1 MIACLLSAAR
11 ADVAELLDVRRIW
24 DQAPHNAFTD
34 LVRFRGRWY
43 CSFREG
49 QTHVSADGA
58 LRIITSSDGKKW
70 TSAALLTSPTADL
83 RDPKLIVTPNGKL
96 MLTAAAALHPRAETT
111 HQTMAW
117 FSSDGRKWS
126 APHAIGDPNFWL
138 WRVSWHRGQAYAV
151 GYKTA
156 GGPGVRLYHSRVGLK
171 FETLVANFFDRGE
184 PNESS
189 LVFLPD
195 DTALCLLR
203 RDGNPG
209 SAQLGTARPPYVDW
223 NWRDLGIK
231 LGGPRLIQLPDGRLV
246 AAGRLHEGKVRTG
259 LCWLDSEAGRSTE
272 FLTLPSGGD
281 TSYPG
286 LVFHDGLL
294 WVSYYSSHEGKTS
307 IYLAKVKL
315 PAR

>member
-1 MIACLLSAAR
+1 LTLWLDSAAR
-11 ADVAELLDVRRIW
+11 AEVAELLDVRRIW
-24 DQAPHNAFTD
+24 DQSPHNAFTD
-34 LVRFRGRWY
+34 LVRFRDRWY
-43 CSFREG
+43 CTFREG

-58 LRIITSSDGKKW
+58 LRIITSPDGIKW
-70 TSAALLTSPTADL
+70 TSAALLTSPAADL
-83 RDPKLIVTPNGKL
+83 RDPKLSITPTGKL
-96 MLTAAAALHPRAETT
+96 MLNAVAAGADAK

-117 FSSDGRKWS
+117 FSPDGYKWS
-126 APHAIGDPNFWL
+126 APRAIGDPNFWL

-156 GGPGVRLYHSRVGLK
+156 GGPGVRLYQSPDGMK
-171 FETLVANFFDRGE
+171 FKTLVANFFDRGE

-195 DTALCLLR
+195 DTAFCLLR

-209 SAQLGTARPPYVDW
+209 SAQLGSARPPYVEW
-223 NWRDLGIK
+223 TWKDLGIK

-259 LCWLDSEAGRSTE
+259 LCWLDSEAGRLTE
-272 FLTLPSGGD
+272 FLALPSGGD

-294 WVSYYSSHEGKTS
+294 WVSYYSSHEGRTS
-307 IYLAKVKL
+307 IYLAQLKL

>member
-1 MIACLLSAAR
+1 LTACLHSAAR
-11 ADVAELLDVRRIW
+11 AEVAELLDVRRIW

-43 CSFREG
+43 CTFREG
-49 QTHVSADGA
+49 QTHVSPDGA
-58 LRIITSSDGKKW
+58 LRIITSSDGKTW

-83 RDPKLIVTPNGKL
+83 RDPKVSITPAGKL
-96 MLTAAAALHPRAETT
+96 MLTAVAALHPGAEAK

-117 FSSDGRKWS
+117 FSSDGYKWS
-126 APHAIGDPNFWL
+126 TPAAIGDPNFWL
-138 WRVSWHRGQAYAV
+138 WRVTWHRGQAYAV
-151 GYKTA
+151 GYRTA
-156 GGPGVRLYHSRVGLK
+156 GGPGVRLYQSRDGLK
-171 FETLVANFFDRGE
+171 FESLVANLFDRGE

-189 LVFLPD
+189 LVFLSD

-209 SAQLGTARPPYVDW
+209 SAQLGSARPPYVEWDW
-223 NWRDLGIK
+223 KDLGIK

-259 LCWLDSEAGRSTE
+259 LCWLDTESERLTE
-272 FLTLPSGGD
+272 FLALPSGGD